1 MRISNEMTDAAFL
14 IEFGAR
20 IRHLRIQSRIKQ
32 VELAARCGISRSALV
47 KLERGEGGVRLV
59 TFVGVLRQLGLLG
72 CLDGV
77 ISAVDP
83 SPREEAELEFAHK
96 ALRKRV
102 RDTRQVRKT
111 AREWGDGTPI
121 RR

>member
-1 MRISNEMTDAAFL
+1 MPACRVMIDAAFL
-14 IEFGAR
+14 VELGAR
-20 IRHLRIQSRIKQ
+20 IRHLRIQSRVKQ
-32 VELAARCGISRSALV
+32 AELAARCGISRSALV

-59 TFVGVLRQLGLLG
+59 TLVGVLRQLGILG

-77 ISAVDP
+77 IPAVEL

-96 ALRKRV
+96 AVRKRV
-102 RDTRQVRKT
+102 RDTRQVRE
-111 AREWGDGTPI
+111 AIRMWGDGTPI